1 MSDKDLKAGDFGPQV
16 DDTQTPQHVPGS
28 EAPHDQK
35 MTDEHR
41 ESSFFLQNVLTPC
54 CSLFCC
60 PCVVCCSWK
69 QVNEGQEI
77 VILRW
82 GQYAGTKRTA
92 GCHWINC
99 IGSETTTVSS
109 KLEPYNLPVAKMV
122 DRNGN
127 PLNVSG
133 VLVYSVENSM
143 RAVLNVESFRNFVQE
158 LSATTLKQV
167 VSRFPYESHDEKEPS
182 LKTEARTI
190 GKELVTTLQSKVVR
204 GGIRIHSFEFNE
216 LSYAPEIAS
225 QMLKRQ
231 QAVALVQA
239 RSKIVEGAVDT
250 AWDAIQRLK
259 AKGISLSEATQ
270 ERLVT
275 NLLTVMVSD
284 ENAQPT
290 VNVG

>member
-1 MSDKDLKAGDFGPQV
+1 MSDQS
-16 DDTQTPQHVPGS
+16 Q
-28 EAPHDQK
+28 APLDQK

-41 ESSFFLQNVLTPC
+41 DSSFFLQNVLTPC
-54 CSLFCC
+54 CSLVCC
-60 PCVVCCSWK
+60 PCVLCCSWK
-69 QVNEGQEI
+69 QVNEGQEL
-77 VILRW
+77 VVLRW
-82 GQYAGTKRTA
+82 GQYAGTKQNA

-99 IGSETTTVSS
+99 LGSTITTVSM

-143 RAVLNVESFRNFVQE
+143 RAVLNVENYRSFVQE
-158 LSATTLKQV
+158 LAATTLKQV

-190 GKELVTTLQSKVVR
+190 GKELVSTLQSKMSR

-225 QMLKRQ
+225 QMLRRQ

-239 RSKIVEGAVDT
+239 RGKIVEGAVDT
-250 AWDAIQRLK
+250 AYDAILRLK
-259 AKGISLSEATQ
+259 SKGISLSDNST

-284 ENAQPT
+284 ENAQPV

>member
-1 MSDKDLKAGDFGPQV
+1 VSSASAADGYAEV
-16 DDTQTPQHVPGS
+16 VPTGGG

-35 MTDEHR
+35 MTDDQR
-41 ESSFFLQNVLTPC
+41 ETSFCLQSVLTPALTVC
-54 CSLFCC
+54 LC
-60 PCVVCCSWK
+60 PCVCCCSWK
-69 QVNEGQEI
+69 QVNVGQEI
-77 VILRW
+77 VVMRW
-82 GQYAGTKRTA
+82 GQYAGTKKDA

-99 IGSETTTVSS
+99 IGADTINVSV

-133 VLVYSVENSM
+133 VLVYSVENSS
-143 RAVLNVESFRNFVQE
+143 RAVLNIENYKSFVHE
-158 LSATTLKQV
+158 LAATTLKQV

-182 LKTEARTI
+182 LKTEANTI
-190 GKELVTTLQSKVVR
+190 GKELVNTLQSKVAR
-204 GGIRIHSFEFNE
+204 GGIRVHSFEFNE

-250 AWDAIQRLK
+250 AYDAIQRLK
-259 AKGISLSEATQ
+259 KKGINLSDGTT

>member
-1 MSDKDLKAGDFGPQV
+1 
-16 DDTQTPQHVPGS
+16 
-28 EAPHDQK
+28 

-41 ESSFFLQNVLTPC
+41 DSSFFLQSVLTPC
-54 CSLFCC
+54 CTVCFC
-60 PCVVCCSWK
+60 PCVCCCSWR

-82 GQYAGTKRTA
+82 GQYAGTKKTA
-92 GCHWINC
+92 GCHWVNC
-99 IGSETTTVSS
+99 IGADSTVVSS

-143 RAVLNVESFRNFVQE
+143 RAVLNVEHYKSFVQE

-190 GKELVTTLQSKVVR
+190 GKELVTTLQTKVVR

-225 QMLKRQ
+225 QMLRRQ

-250 AWDAIQRLK
+250 AYDAILRLK
-259 AKGISLSEATQ
+259 SKGISLSDAST